1 MNVEEA
7 RVRFSPAVQEI
18 IDNCMIEDKF
28 IDKDLFQVYIC
39 TIWGNAALDPEKSGI
54 EESELPV
61 LHDFLNEEIQTVLGT
76 KTQIADCFEYLTSKK
91 GKEALIRLQVAKHH
105 REFIEY
111 FGRIILST

>member
-39 TIWGNAALDPEKSGI
+39 TIWGNAALDPEKKR
-54 EESELPV
+54 
-61 LHDFLNEEIQTVLGT
+61 D
-76 KTQIADCFEYLTSKK
+76 
-91 GKEALIRLQVAKHH
+91 
-105 REFIEY
+105 
-111 FGRIILST
+111 

>member
-61 LHDFLNEEIQTVLGT
+61 LHDFLNEEIQ
-76 KTQIADCFEYLTSKK
+76 KTT
-91 GKEALIRLQVAKHH
+91 
-105 REFIEY
+105 
-111 FGRIILST
+111 T